1 LLRRHRIDAGLSQER
16 LAERARMST
25 QGIGALER
33 GDRRTPQRETLML
46 LIEALELD
54 PEQRAAFEAAAFR
67 QSVPRLDRAQVVPWP
82 HVSASGAELPVS
94 LTSFI
99 GREVEVDEICAL
111 VVEHRLITLTGP
123 GGIGKTRT
131 VLDASRALF
140 EAYPDAVRFVE
151 LAAVRDALRVVDA
164 VLAIF
169 NLGATQSRSAFDTL
183 VAHLQQRRIL
193 LVIDNCEHV
202 IAEVARVVDLLLR
215 ACPQLK
221 ILATSREP
229 LRVSGERIYR
239 LPSLRM
245 PTPEE
250 MPLLSAAQASAFP
263 AIRLFAERAFAA
275 DRTFTLD
282 DERARTVAEICAHL
296 DGIPLA
302 IELAAARV
310 SSLSLPA
317 LASNLRRQFP
327 LLGGGPRTAD
337 SRQRT
342 MRGAIDWSFDLLD
355 ESEQRLFAN
364 LAIFAGGWTLDAA
377 VAVVGASEDPDLEHS
392 RIVELLSSLVDKSL
406 VIADLG
412 LVTPR
417 YRMLEPF
424 RQYAREKLVERGEL
438 DRVSQRHAA
447 AFLRIAEDF
456 SQAVALDPER
466 DEYAIA
472 RADIDNWRAA
482 LEWCLS
488 ARNDVAMGQL
498 ILSKLRMFWGT
509 YAAMEGLRWTR
520 LALAAGD
527 SQTPPAIAAVLERTD
542 ALLSWKLGESEAAL
556 AAATRALAHQSTLGD
571 ELETARAELE
581 VGNGL
586 LRVGR
591 AGEAVSRLREALAKA
606 QKHNS
611 GKLAAKI
618 LYLIAEA
625 CAANG
630 EFSQARDACA
640 EAFALFPDAKGDRLM
655 VSLIVRSEIE
665 FQAGDAETALRI
677 TTEAL
682 GQVST
687 LRKSEN
693 AEVHE
698 ATLSANAAVYLVSL
712 ERFDEARTYAR
723 AALAIASRLQFP
735 SEQIWALQHLA
746 AISIFGPHEG
756 DGRYLEAVE
765 RTALLIGFIVKRYG
779 DLRAALGPT
788 ERQEFD
794 RILAALR
801 IALPAD
807 RLAVLQERG
816 AMFSDEEAI
825 AEAMRV

>member
-1 LLRRHRIDAGLSQER
+1 
-16 LAERARMST
+16 MST

-794 RILAALR
+794 RIIAALR

-807 RLAVLQERG
+807 RLAALQERG

>member
-1 LLRRHRIDAGLSQER
+1 
-16 LAERARMST
+16 MST

-46 LIEALELD
+46 LIEALELGS
-54 PEQRAAFEAAAFR
+54 EERAAFEAAALR

-82 HVSASGAELPVS
+82 HASVPGAELPVS

-111 VVEHRLITLTGP
+111 VVEHRLVTLTGP

-151 LAAVRDALRVVDA
+151 LAAVRDGMRVVDA

-169 NLGATQSRSAFDTL
+169 NLGATQSRSPFDTL

-250 MPLLSAAQASAFP
+250 IPLLSAAQASAFP
-263 AIRLFAERAFAA
+263 AIRLFAERAYAA

-317 LASNLRRQFP
+317 LASNLRRQFA

-355 ESEQRLFAN
+355 QSEQRLFAN
-364 LAIFAGGWTLDAA
+364 LAVFAGGWTLDAA
-377 VAVVGASEDPDLEHS
+377 VAVVGASEDGLEHS
-392 RIVELLSSLVDKSL
+392 RIVDLLSSLVDKSL

-412 LVTPR
+412 LVIPR

-509 YAAMEGLRWTR
+509 YAAIEGLRWTR
-520 LALAAGD
+520 LALAVGD
-527 SQTPPAIAAVLERTD
+527 SQTPPAIAALLERTD

-571 ELETARAELE
+571 ALETARAELE

-591 AGEAVSRLREALAKA
+591 PGEAVSRLREALAKA

-712 ERFDEARTYAR
+712 ERFDEARAYAQ

-746 AISIFGPHEG
+746 AISVFELDEG
-756 DGRYLEAVE
+756 DGRYPEAVE
-765 RTALLIGFIVKRYG
+765 RAALLTGFIRKRYE

-794 RILAALR
+794 RILETLR
-801 IALPAD
+801 VALPAD
-807 RLAVLQERG
+807 RLAALQERG

>member
-1 LLRRHRIDAGLSQER
+1 
-16 LAERARMST
+16 MST